1 MPDENTRTVVLPLP
15 GDAEPLEGVGLCLSG
30 GGYRAMLFHLGA
42 IWRLNELGYLPKLTR
57 VSSVSGGS
65 ITAGVLG
72 LKWKDLRFENEV
84 ATNFHIV
91 VEPVMEMAGRN
102 VHIPAILKGLF
113 GRGNVADQVAKAYR
127 KQLYGEATLQDLPR
141 DGEGPRFVFNAANLQ
156 SGALFRFSQPYLAD
170 YRVGMVKDPDI
181 SLATAV
187 AASSAFPP
195 FLSPARLKFKPE
207 QWEDSTEGADLT
219 GGKYRTDVKLT
230 DGGVYDNLGIETVWK
245 KFRTVLVSDAGGK
258 TGAQA
263 KPPVDWLRQ
272 TRRVLDVIDNQVRS
286 LRKRQVIDSFR
297 ANERA
302 GTYWGIRTQIADYG
316 LPSAWKCDP
325 ERTMQLARVK
335 TGLAKLDRG
344 TQERLVNWGYAVS
357 DAAMRRWVAP
367 GANAP
372 ERLPFPGAGI

>member
-1 MPDENTRTVVLPLP
+1 M
-15 GDAEPLEGVGLCLSG
+15 
-30 GGYRAMLFHLGA
+30 
-42 IWRLNELGYLPKLTR
+42 
-57 VSSVSGGS
+57 
-65 ITAGVLG
+65 
-72 LKWKDLRFENEV
+72 KWKELSFEGGV

-156 SGALFRFSQPYLAD
+156 SGALFRFSRPYLAD
-170 YRVGMVKDPDI
+170 YRVGMVRDPET

-195 FLSPARLKFKPE
+195 FLSPARLTFKPG

-245 KFRTVLVSDAGGK
+245 KYRTVLVSDAGGK

-272 TRRVLDVIDNQVRS
+272 TRRVLDVVDNQVRS
-286 LRKRQVIDSFR
+286 LRKRQVIDSFK

-316 LPSAWKCDP
+316 LPSAWPCDP
-325 ERTMQLARVK
+325 ARTLQLAGVQ
-335 TGLAKLDRG
+335 TGLARLDRA

-357 DAAMRRWVAP
+357 DAAMRRWVTP
-367 GANAP
+367 GADAP
-372 ERLPFPGAGI
+372 DRVPFPGSAI

>member
-1 MPDENTRTVVLPLP
+1 MPETNVRTIVLPLP
-15 GDAEPLEGVGLCLSG
+15 GDAGPGDGVGLCLSG

-42 IWRLNELGYLPKLTR
+42 IWRLNELGYLPMLTR

-72 LKWKDLRFENEV
+72 LKWKDLQFAGGVASNFE
-84 ATNFHIV
+84 IV

-113 GRGNVADQVAKAYR
+113 GRGNVADQVAKAYG

-156 SGALFRFSQPYLAD
+156 SGALFRFSRPYLAD
-170 YRVGMVKDPDI
+170 YRVGMVKDPDM

-195 FLSPARLKFKPE
+195 FLSPARLKFKPG
-207 QWEDSTEGADLT
+207 QWEDSAEGADLT

-245 KFRTVLVSDAGGK
+245 KYRTVLVSDAGGK

-272 TRRVLDVIDNQVRS
+272 THRVLDVIDNQVRS
-286 LRKRQVIDSFR
+286 LRKRQVIDSFK

-316 LPSAWKCDP
+316 LPSAWPCDP

-335 TGLAKLDRG
+335 TGLARLNRT

-357 DAAMRRWVAP
+357 DAAMRTWVTP

-372 ERLPFPGAGI
+372 DKVPFPGSAI